1 MKMKKIVALGISMA
15 MVLGVVA
22 ACSDKD
28 SSDTTTAAT
37 TTAATTADAG
47 SSDETEAS
55 SDETDATAAPDQG
68 VSLDGFTDLGKQD
81 ATNDGTDPILVWS
94 WNEEVGDYISQYSD
108 VAITYENVGGGDQNT
123 YQTALDAALASGDE
137 APDLYVTDASWTQRF
152 IQSDNSLPVN
162 ELGID
167 YADLTDMY
175 AYTLNFSDDDEG
187 VIKGLA
193 WQANPAGVFY
203 NRTVAQ
209 EYLGVSEPA
218 DVQEYFSTWDKF
230 LQTAKDINT
239 ASNGEVK
246 ALSAIEDMWQ
256 PFQNTRTQ
264 AWIKDGE
271 IVIDPALEE
280 YFDFA
285 KTLYDEKLTFETGQW
300 NANWTGNAANDKV
313 LSFWGPMWLGR
324 FSLEMSNET
333 NPTYGNWGL
342 VKAPVDYYWGGTWM
356 MASKTCDMKADAGQ
370 IIYDLCIDNAN
381 LKDMA
386 TSKGEYV
393 NSVSIMKAIAEDSS
407 FGLEWLGGQNPFT
420 VLFEVAQG
428 IDYSTIGVNDGK
440 INDAFSSAVGS
451 YCSGDYE
458 TIADAEAAF
467 KAEAKDL
474 I

>member
-1 MKMKKIVALGISMA
+1 MKMKKIIALGVSMA

-22 ACSDKD
+22 ACDD
-28 SSDTTTAAT
+28 SSTSETTAAT
-37 TTAATTADAG
+37 TTAATTAANDDNGGDTQQTDDQQAPVDDSG
-47 SSDETEAS
+47 SLA
-55 SDETDATAAPDQG
+55 
-68 VSLDGFTDLGKQD
+68 GFTDLGAQA

-94 WNEEVGDYISQYSD
+94 WNDEVGDYIAEYSN
-108 VAITYENVGGGDQNT
+108 VTIKYENVGGGNQNT
-123 YQTALDAALASGDE
+123 YQEALENALASGDQ
-137 APDLYVTDASWTQRF
+137 APDLYVTDASWTQRY
-152 IQSDNSLPVN
+152 IQSDNSVPVN
-162 ELGID
+162 DLGID

-193 WQANPAGVFY
+193 WQANPAAVFY

-209 EYLGVSEPA
+209 EYLGVSEPE
-218 DVQEYFSTWDKF
+218 DVAPYFATWDAF
-230 LQTAKDINT
+230 LKTAQDINT
-239 ASNGEVK
+239 ASGGEVK

-256 PFQNTRTQ
+256 PYQNTRTK
-264 AWIKDGE
+264 AWVQDGE

-280 YFDFA
+280 YFNFA
-285 KTLYDEKLTFETGQW
+285 KTLYDEDLTFMTGQW
-300 NANWTGNAANDKV
+300 NDNWTGNASNDKV

-324 FSLEMSNET
+324 FSLAMSNPD
-333 NPTYGNWGL
+333 NPTYGNWGV

-370 IIYDLCIDNAN
+370 IISDLCINPDN

-386 TSKGEYV
+386 TAKGEYV

-420 VLFEVAQG
+420 ILFDVAQG
-428 IDYSTIGVNDGK
+428 IDYSTIGVNDGP

-467 KAEAKDL
+467 KTEAKEAAGL
-474 I
+474 